1 MRRLSLKEAGR
12 VRRRL
17 RVIRTGYT
25 TDAAL
30 ARALGLSAKTL
41 RNVLKAERFAGFR
54 VASAL
59 ASLIGYPSPEALI
72 SARY

>member
-1 MRRLSLKEAGR
+1 MRRLSLKESGR

-17 RVIRTGYT
+17 RVIRTGYA

-59 ASLIGYPSPEALI
+59 ASLIGYPSPEALV